1 MPEDNKMNTEN
12 KDIVDIDT
20 SGPEVDVELKEEKS
34 EKDTE
39 NNIQPVDTSE
49 KLDEQPD
56 VKVEEV
62 KPETETKTET
72 KEQEEK
78 SEEKKDELKE
88 YSEGVQRR
96 IAKLTRKMREAERQ
110 RDEAT
115 RYAKTVLEKQKDSE
129 SKLLKLQPDYLKSLE
144 ATIKSGMD
152 AAMAKLAAA
161 REAGDIQAEVPAQQ
175 EIGKLG

>member
-72 KEQEEK
+72 KE
-78 SEEKKDELKE
+78 
-88 YSEGVQRR
+88 
-96 IAKLTRKMREAERQ
+96 
-110 RDEAT
+110 
-115 RYAKTVLEKQKDSE
+115 
-129 SKLLKLQPDYLKSLE
+129 
-144 ATIKSGMD
+144 
-152 AAMAKLAAA
+152 
-161 REAGDIQAEVPAQQ
+161 
-175 EIGKLG
+175 

>member
-62 KPETETKTET
+62 KPETETEVTDT
-72 KEQEEK
+72 PPEE
-78 SEEKKDELKE
+78 EE
-88 YSEGVQRR
+88 
-96 IAKLTRKMREAERQ
+96 
-110 RDEAT
+110 
-115 RYAKTVLEKQKDSE
+115 
-129 SKLLKLQPDYLKSLE
+129 
-144 ATIKSGMD
+144 
-152 AAMAKLAAA
+152 
-161 REAGDIQAEVPAQQ
+161 
-175 EIGKLG
+175 